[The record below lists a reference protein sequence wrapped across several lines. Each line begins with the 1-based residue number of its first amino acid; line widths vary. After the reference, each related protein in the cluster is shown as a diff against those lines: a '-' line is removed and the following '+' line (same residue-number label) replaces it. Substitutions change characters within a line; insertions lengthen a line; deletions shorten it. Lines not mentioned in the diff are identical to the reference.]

1 MTGLARLP
9 GVRFS
14 RVSLHAGLHA
24 GPVLVSVLVAAA
36 LAGAARTASADVLK
50 VGDRLAE
57 LDVATDAAGKPV
69 KLKAFKGKW
78 VLVTAG
84 ASWCGPCKKELPAWD
99 KAAGDLKGKVTFV
112 VLTLDN
118 ELADGKKFHK
128 KLKLKNMVVTY
139 LPEEKSGV
147 AASYGAA
154 TMPSTFVADPKGVIR
169 YVHAGFD
176 ERDAASEIKT
186 LEAALAKLMK

>member
-1 MTGLARLP
+1 M
-9 GVRFS
+9 
-14 RVSLHAGLHA
+14 
-24 GPVLVSVLVAAA
+24 VL
-36 LAGAARTASADVLK
+36 GAPRAHADVLK

-57 LDVATDAAGKPV
+57 LDVAVDGAGKAV
-69 KLKAFKGKW
+69 KLKAYKGKW
-78 VLVTAG
+78 VVVTAG

-118 ELADGKKFHK
+118 DVKNGKKFAK

-139 LPEEKSGV
+139 LPEETSGV

-169 YVHAGFD
+169 YVHPGFD
-176 ERDAASEIKT
+176 ERDPAKEIKA
-186 LEAALAKLMK
+186 LEAKLAELMKTGSAPK